1 MGWADYAASILG
13 ATPGASNPQGSAIDY
28 ESHPAA
34 RTLGGS
40 DRDLLSCPMPFVES
54 QQEATQEQVHEEGL
68 HHQLTVGQMTMV
80 AVGGSIGTGLLLGS
94 AAALEIAGPSVIL
107 SYVVATFIAYTVA
120 MALGELASV
129 HPAAGSF
136 GVYGELYLNQYL
148 GFLCRAA
155 YWASIAFSIG
165 AELVAS
171 ATYMT
176 YWLPALPGEIW
187 VVVFS
192 ALLLLVN
199 LRSVGSFGRFEFW
212 FSMIKFATI
221 VAFILAG
228 AALLLSGRVAQQYTA
243 HGGFLPKGPIAPL
256 LAVFW
261 AIYAFGGVEML
272 AVTTGESRS
281 AKDIPRAARLTFF
294 LLAGLYLGAIIILVG
309 VMPWNHAGVSE
320 SPFVSVLRLAKVPAA
335 AFFMNF
341 VVLTAALS
349 GANAKLY
356 VASRLLFSMGRTGW
370 APVSVGK
377 LNASGSPRLALLV
390 SSYGIVTALIIENW
404 APKQAFLYI
413 MGAAFSGL
421 ILSWVVSLAAHVS
434 FRWRLT
440 PEQVAALPIRSPF
453 GLWGSILGFVLVSAA
468 VLQTLLSSRINE
480 VGGLVFFVVLTVAY
494 IFLKSN
500 RRTM

>member
-1 MGWADYAASILG
+1 
-13 ATPGASNPQGSAIDY
+13 
-28 ESHPAA
+28 
-34 RTLGGS
+34 
-40 DRDLLSCPMPFVES
+40 
-54 QQEATQEQVHEEGL
+54 
-68 HHQLTVGQMTMV
+68 MTMV

-107 SYVVATFIAYTVA
+107 SYFVAAFIAYTVA

-129 HPAAGSF
+129 HPAAGAF

-148 GFLCRAA
+148 GFLCRAG

-165 AELVAS
+165 AELTAS
-171 ATYMT
+171 ATYMAHWFPT
-176 YWLPALPGEIW
+176 LPGVFW
-187 VVVFS
+187 VFVFS

-199 LRSVGSFGRFEFW
+199 LRSVLAFGRFEFW

-228 AALLLSGRVAQQYTA
+228 TSLLVSGRVAPQYTA
-243 HGGFLPKGPIAPL
+243 QGGFFPKGPIAPL
-256 LAVFW
+256 LAVFL

-281 AKDIPRAARLTFF
+281 SKDIPRAARLTFF
-294 LLAGLYLGAIIILVG
+294 SLAALYLGAITILVG
-309 VMPWNHAGVSE
+309 VMPWNHAGTSE
-320 SPFVSVLRLAKVPAA
+320 SPFVSVLSIAHIPAA
-335 AFFMNF
+335 ANFMNF

-356 VASRLLFSMGRTGW
+356 VASRLLFSMGRSGW
-370 APVSVGK
+370 APTSMGK

-404 APKQAFLYI
+404 APQQAFLYI

-421 ILSWVVSLAAHVS
+421 IFSWIVSLAAHVS
-434 FRWRLT
+434 FRRRLT
-440 PEQVAALPIRSPF
+440 PEQVAALPMRSPL
-453 GLWGSILGFVLVSAA
+453 GAWGSILGFILVSIT
-468 VLQTLLSSRINE
+468 VLHTLFASRINAL
-480 VGGLVFFVVLTVAY
+480 GGLVFFTALTAAY
-494 IFLKSN
+494 LWLKRHRQAS
-500 RRTM
+500 

>member
-1 MGWADYAASILG
+1 M
-13 ATPGASNPQGSAIDY
+13 PSAPP
-28 ESHPAA
+28 HPEIV
-34 RTLGGS
+34 R
-40 DRDLLSCPMPFVES
+40 
-54 QQEATQEQVHEEGL
+54 EQVHEEGL
-68 HHQLTVGQMTMV
+68 QHQLTAGQMTMV

-94 AAALEIAGPSVIL
+94 AAALEIAGPGAIL
-107 SYVVATFIAYTVA
+107 SYIIAAFIAYTVA
-120 MALGELASV
+120 MALGELASM

-136 GVYGELYLNQYL
+136 GVYGEIYLNQYL

-176 YWLPALPGEIW
+176 YWLPAVPGEIW
-187 VVVFS
+187 VIVFS

-221 VAFILAG
+221 VMFILAG
-228 AALLLSGRVAQQYTA
+228 AALMFSGHVTPQYTT
-243 HGGFLPKGPIAPL
+243 HGGFLPNGPIAPL
-256 LAVFW
+256 LAVFL

-272 AVTTGESRS
+272 AVTTGESSS
-281 AKDIPRAARLTFF
+281 ARDIPRAARLTFF
-294 LLAGLYLGAIIILVG
+294 LLASLYLGAIIVLVG
-309 VMPWNHAGVSE
+309 VMPWNHAGVGE
-320 SPFVSVLRLAKVPAA
+320 SPFVSVLSLARIPAA

-370 APVSVGK
+370 APASLGK
-377 LNASGSPRLALLV
+377 LNASGSPRFALLV

-434 FRWRLT
+434 FRRRLT
-440 PEQVAALPIRSPF
+440 REEVATLPMRSPL
-453 GLWGSILGFVLVSAA
+453 GLWGSVLGFVLVSIA
-468 VLQTLLSSRINE
+468 VLHTLFASHVNAI
-480 VGGLVFFVVLTVAY
+480 GGLTFLAALTLAY
-494 IFLKSN
+494 FLLK
-500 RRTM
+500 RHRAT

>member
-1 MGWADYAASILG
+1 MSFAP
-13 ATPGASNPQGSAIDY
+13 PGREDVQK
-28 ESHPAA
+28 
-34 RTLGGS
+34 
-40 DRDLLSCPMPFVES
+40 
-54 QQEATQEQVHEEGL
+54 EAHEQGL
-68 HHQLTVGQMTMV
+68 HHQLTAGQMAML
-80 AVGGSIGTGLLLGS
+80 AVGGSVGTGLLLGS

-107 SYVVATFIAYTVA
+107 SYIVAAFIAYTVA
-120 MALGELASV
+120 MALGELAST

-136 GVYGELYLNQYL
+136 GIYGELYLNQYL
-148 GFLCRAA
+148 GFLCRAG

-176 YWLPALPGEIW
+176 YWLPAVPGEGW
-187 VVVFS
+187 VIVFS
-192 ALLLLVN
+192 VLLLIVN
-199 LRSVGSFGRFEFW
+199 LRDVSSFGRFEFW
-212 FSMIKFATI
+212 FAMIKFATV

-228 AALLLSGRVAQQYTA
+228 AALMFSGHVIPQYSA
-243 HGGFLPKGPIAPL
+243 HGGFFPQGPIAPL
-256 LAVFW
+256 LAVFL
-261 AIYAFGGVEML
+261 AIYAFGGVEIL

-294 LLAGLYLGAIIILVG
+294 LLAGLYLGAIIVLVG
-309 VMPWNHAGVSE
+309 VMPWNHAGVTE
-320 SPFVSVLRLAKVPAA
+320 SPFVTVLRLARVPAA

-370 APVSVGK
+370 APASLGR

-390 SSYGIVTALIIENW
+390 SSYGIATALIIEHW

-440 PEQVAALPIRSPF
+440 PAQVAALPMRSPL
-453 GLWGSILGFVLVSAA
+453 GVWGSIVGFVLVSVA
-468 VLQTLLSSRINE
+468 VLQTLRSSRINE
-480 VGGLVFFVVLTVAY
+480 IGGLAFFTSLTGAY
-494 IFLKSN
+494 LLLK
-500 RRTM
+500 RRRQVS

>member
-1 MGWADYAASILG
+1 VLKISVVKDPREKDLELAPWRR
-13 ATPGASNPQGSAIDY
+13 N
-28 ESHPAA
+28 
-34 RTLGGS
+34 
-40 DRDLLSCPMPFVES
+40 LLSFTMPSAPRSPEIV
-54 QQEATQEQVHEEGL
+54 QAQVHEEGL
-68 HHQLTVGQMTMV
+68 HHQLTAGQMTMV

-94 AAALEIAGPSVIL
+94 AAALEIAGPGVIL
-107 SYVVATFIAYTVA
+107 SYVIAAFIAYTVA
-120 MALGELASV
+120 MALGELASM

-136 GVYGELYLNQYL
+136 GVYGEIYLNQYL

-176 YWLPALPGEIW
+176 YWLPAVPGEIW
-187 VVVFS
+187 VIVFS
-192 ALLLLVN
+192 ALLLVVN

-221 VAFILAG
+221 VVFILAG
-228 AALLLSGRVAQQYTA
+228 AALMFTGHVTPQYTA
-243 HGGFLPKGPIAPL
+243 HGGFFPKGTIAPL
-256 LAVFW
+256 LAVFL

-294 LLAGLYLGAIIILVG
+294 LLAGLYLGAIIVLVG
-309 VMPWNHAGVSE
+309 VMPWNHAGVTE
-320 SPFVSVLRLAKVPAA
+320 SPFVSVLRLAKIPAA

-356 VASRLLFSMGRTGW
+356 VASRLLFSMGRTRW
-370 APVSVGK
+370 APASLGK
-377 LNASGSPRLALLV
+377 LNVSGSPRLALLV

-440 PEQVAALPIRSPF
+440 REGVAALPMRSPL
-453 GLWGSILGFVLVSAA
+453 GLWGSVLGFVLVSIA
-468 VLQTLLSSRINE
+468 VLHTLFASRVNAI
-480 VGGLVFFVVLTVAY
+480 GGLTFLAALTLAY
-494 IFLKSN
+494 FLLK
-500 RRTM
+500 RHRAT

>member
-1 MGWADYAASILG
+1 
-13 ATPGASNPQGSAIDY
+13 
-28 ESHPAA
+28 
-34 RTLGGS
+34 
-40 DRDLLSCPMPFVES
+40 
-54 QQEATQEQVHEEGL
+54 
-68 HHQLTVGQMTMV
+68 
-80 AVGGSIGTGLLLGS
+80 LLGS
-94 AAALEIAGPSVIL
+94 AAALEVAGPGVIL
-107 SYVVATFIAYTVA
+107 SYVIAAFIAYTVA
-120 MALGELASV
+120 MALGELASM

-136 GVYGELYLNQYL
+136 GLYGELYLNPYL

-155 YWASIAFSIG
+155 YWAAIAFSIG

-171 ATYMT
+171 AAYMA
-176 YWLPALPGEIW
+176 YWFPAVPAQLW
-187 VVVFS
+187 VIVFS

-199 LRSVGSFGRFEFW
+199 LLSVGSFGRFEFW

-228 AALLLSGRVAQQYTA
+228 AALLFSGRVSPQYTA
-243 HGGFLPKGPIAPL
+243 QGGFLPRGPIAPL

-281 AKDIPRAARLTFF
+281 STDIPRATRLTFF
-294 LLAGLYLGAIIILVG
+294 LLAGIYLGAITILVG
-309 VMPWNHAGVSE
+309 VMPWNHTGVSE
-320 SPFVSVLRLAKVPAA
+320 SPFVSVLRLARVPAA
-335 AFFMNF
+335 AYFMNF

-370 APVSVGK
+370 APARLGK
-377 LNASGSPRLALLV
+377 LNASGSPRWALLV

-421 ILSWVVSLAAHVS
+421 IFSWIVSLAAHIS
-434 FRWRLT
+434 FRRRLT
-440 PEQVAALPIRSPF
+440 PEQVATLPMRSPL
-453 GLWGSILGFVLVSAA
+453 GIWGSILGFILVSVA
-468 VLQTLLSSRINE
+468 VLHTLFASRMNE
-480 VGGLVFFVVLTVAY
+480 IGGLVFFAALTIAYVL
-494 IFLKSN
+494 LK
-500 RRTM
+500 RRRRG

>member
-1 MGWADYAASILG
+1 MPSV
-13 ATPGASNPQGSAIDY
+13 PPPEAI
-28 ESHPAA
+28 
-34 RTLGGS
+34 
-40 DRDLLSCPMPFVES
+40 
-54 QQEATQEQVHEEGL
+54 QEDIHEQGL
-68 HHQLTVGQMTMV
+68 HHQLTAGQMTMV

-107 SYVVATFIAYTVA
+107 SYLVGAFIAYTVA
-120 MALGELASV
+120 MALGELGSM

-136 GVYGELYLNQYL
+136 GLYGELYLSPYL
-148 GFLCRAA
+148 GFLCRAG

-165 AELVAS
+165 AELTAS

-176 YWLPALPGEIW
+176 YWLPAVPGEIW
-187 VVVFS
+187 VILFS
-192 ALLLLVN
+192 ALLLIVN
-199 LRSVGSFGRFEFW
+199 LRSVGTFGRFEFW

-228 AALLLSGRVAQQYTA
+228 AALMFSGHVTPQYTA
-243 HGGFLPKGPIAPL
+243 QGGFFPKGPLAPL
-256 LAVFW
+256 LAVFF

-294 LLAGLYLGAIIILVG
+294 LLATLYLAAIIVLVG

-320 SPFVSVLRLAKVPAA
+320 SPFVSVLRLAKIPAA
-335 AFFMNF
+335 AFLMNF

-370 APVSVGK
+370 APASLGK
-377 LNASGSPRLALLV
+377 LNAAGSPRLALLV
-390 SSYGIVTALIIENW
+390 SSYGIVTALIFENW

-421 ILSWVVSLAAHVS
+421 ILSWAVSLAAHVS
-434 FRWRLT
+434 FRRRLT
-440 PEQVAALPIRSPF
+440 PDQVAALPMRSPL
-453 GLWGSILGFVLVSAA
+453 GSWGSIFGFILVSIAI
-468 VLQTLLSSRINE
+468 LHTLFSTRINAI
-480 VGGLVFFVVLTVAY
+480 GGLVFFAALTVAY
-494 IFLKSN
+494 VLLK
-500 RRTM
+500 RHQTT

>member
-1 MGWADYAASILG
+1 MPQAP
-13 ATPGASNPQGSAIDY
+13 ATP
-28 ESHPAA
+28 
-34 RTLGGS
+34 
-40 DRDLLSCPMPFVES
+40 DL
-54 QQEATQEQVHEEGL
+54 THEQGL

-107 SYVVATFIAYTVA
+107 SYLVAAFIAYTVS
-120 MALGELASV
+120 MALGELSSM

-136 GVYGELYLNQYL
+136 GLYGELYLNQYL

-155 YWASIAFSIG
+155 YWAAIAFSIG
-165 AELVAS
+165 AELTAS
-171 ATYMT
+171 AAYMA
-176 YWLPALPGEIW
+176 YWFPAVRGELW
-187 VVVFS
+187 VILFS
-192 ALLLLVN
+192 ALLLIVN
-199 LRSVGSFGRFEFW
+199 LRSVLAFGRFEFW
-212 FSMIKFATI
+212 FAMIKFATI

-228 AALLLSGRVAQQYTA
+228 AALLLGGRVAPQYTA
-243 HGGFLPKGPIAPL
+243 HGGFLPKGPTAPL

-281 AKDIPRAARLTFF
+281 SKDIPRASRLTFF
-294 LLAGLYLGAIIILVG
+294 LLAGVYLGAITVLVG
-309 VMPWNHAGVSE
+309 VMPWNHAGASE
-320 SPFVSVLRLAKVPAA
+320 SPFVSVLRLARVPAA

-370 APVSVGK
+370 APARLGK
-377 LNASGSPRLALLV
+377 LNASGSPRLALLI

-421 ILSWVVSLAAHVS
+421 IFSWVVSLAAHIS

-440 PEQVAALPIRSPF
+440 PQQVAALPMRSPL
-453 GLWGSILGFVLVSAA
+453 GVWGSILGFVLASAA
-468 VLQTLLSSRINE
+468 VLHTLFATRINE
-480 VGGLVFFVVLTVAY
+480 IGGLVFFAALTIAY
-494 IFLKSN
+494 FILK
-500 RRTM
+500 RRRR

>member
-1 MGWADYAASILG
+1 M
-13 ATPGASNPQGSAIDY
+13 PQVPLPEAI
-28 ESHPAA
+28 
-34 RTLGGS
+34 
-40 DRDLLSCPMPFVES
+40 
-54 QQEATQEQVHEEGL
+54 QEDVHEQGL
-68 HHQLTVGQMTMV
+68 HHQLTAGQMTMV

-107 SYVVATFIAYTVA
+107 SYLVGAFIAYTVA
-120 MALGELASV
+120 MALGELGSM

-136 GVYGELYLNQYL
+136 GLYGELYLNPYL
-148 GFLCRAA
+148 GFLCRAG

-165 AELVAS
+165 AELTAS

-176 YWLPALPGEIW
+176 YWLPAVPGEVW
-187 VVVFS
+187 VILFS
-192 ALLLLVN
+192 ALLLIVN
-199 LRSVGSFGRFEFW
+199 LRSVSTFGRFEFW

-228 AALLLSGRVAQQYTA
+228 AALMFSGHITPQYTA
-243 HGGFLPKGPIAPL
+243 QGGFFPKGPLAPL
-256 LAVFW
+256 LAVFF

-294 LLAGLYLGAIIILVG
+294 LLAALYLAAIIVLVG

-320 SPFVSVLRLAKVPAA
+320 SPFVSVLRLAKIPAA
-335 AFFMNF
+335 AFVMNF

-370 APVSVGK
+370 APASLGK
-377 LNASGSPRLALLV
+377 LNALGSPRLALLV
-390 SSYGIVTALIIENW
+390 SSYGIVTALIFENW

-421 ILSWVVSLAAHVS
+421 ILSWAVSLAAHIS
-434 FRWRLT
+434 FRRRLS
-440 PEQVAALPIRSPF
+440 PDQVAALPMRSPL
-453 GLWGSILGFVLVSAA
+453 GSWGSTLGFVLVSIAI
-468 VLQTLLSSRINE
+468 LHTLFASRIN
-480 VGGLVFFVVLTVAY
+480 VIGGLVFFVLLTIAY
-494 IFLKSN
+494 LLLKRGHQRN
-500 RRTM
+500 NPT

>member
-1 MGWADYAASILG
+1 
-13 ATPGASNPQGSAIDY
+13 
-28 ESHPAA
+28 
-34 RTLGGS
+34 
-40 DRDLLSCPMPFVES
+40 
-54 QQEATQEQVHEEGL
+54 
-68 HHQLTVGQMTMV
+68 MTMV

-94 AAALEIAGPSVIL
+94 AAALEVAGPSVIV
-107 SYVVATFIAYTVA
+107 SYIVAAFIAYTVS
-120 MALGELASV
+120 MALGELSSM

-136 GVYGELYLNQYL
+136 GLYGELYLNQYL

-155 YWASIAFSIG
+155 YWAAIAFSIG
-165 AELVAS
+165 AELTAS
-171 ATYMT
+171 AAYMG
-176 YWLPALPGEIW
+176 YWLPAVRGEVW
-187 VVVFS
+187 VILFS

-199 LRSVGSFGRFEFW
+199 LRSVHAFGRFEFW
-212 FSMIKFATI
+212 FSMIKFSTI

-228 AALLLSGRVAQQYTA
+228 AALLFSGRVAPQYTV

-281 AKDIPRAARLTFF
+281 SKDIPRAARLTFF
-294 LLAGLYLGAIIILVG
+294 LLAGVYLGAITVLVG

-335 AFFMNF
+335 AYFMNF

-370 APVSVGK
+370 APARLGK

-404 APKQAFLYI
+404 APQQAFLYI

-421 ILSWVVSLAAHVS
+421 IFSWVVSLAAHVS

-440 PEQVAALPIRSPF
+440 AQQVAALPMRSPL
-453 GLWGSILGFVLVSAA
+453 GIGGSIIGFVLATTA
-468 VLQTLLSSRINE
+468 VLHTLFSTRINA
-480 VGGLVFFVVLTVAY
+480 VGGFVFFAALTVAY
-494 IFLKSN
+494 FLLK
-500 RRTM
+500 RRRGVPSR

>member
-1 MGWADYAASILG
+1 MPLATAA
-13 ATPGASNPQGSAIDY
+13 PEVQ
-28 ESHPAA
+28 
-34 RTLGGS
+34 
-40 DRDLLSCPMPFVES
+40 
-54 QQEATQEQVHEEGL
+54 EEGL
-68 HHQLTVGQMTMV
+68 HHQLTAGQMTMV

-107 SYVVATFIAYTVA
+107 SYIVAAFIAYTVA

-129 HPAAGSF
+129 HPSAGSF

-148 GFLCRAA
+148 GFLCRAG

-176 YWLPALPGEIW
+176 YWLPAVPGEVW
-187 VVVFS
+187 VLVFS
-192 ALLLLVN
+192 ALLLVVN
-199 LRSVGSFGRFEFW
+199 LRSVSSFGRFEFW
-212 FSMIKFATI
+212 FAMIKFATI

-228 AALLLSGRVAQQYTA
+228 AALLFSGHVAPQYRA
-243 HGGFLPKGPIAPL
+243 QGGFLPRGPIAPL
-256 LAVFW
+256 LAVFL

-281 AKDIPRAARLTFF
+281 SKDIPRAARLTFF
-294 LLAGLYLGAIIILVG
+294 MLAGLYLGAIIVLVG

-320 SPFVSVLRLAKVPAA
+320 SPFVSVLRMAKVPAA
-335 AFFMNF
+335 AYFMNF

-356 VASRLLFSMGRTGW
+356 VASRLLFSMGRSGW
-370 APVSVGK
+370 APARLGK

-390 SSYGIVTALIIENW
+390 SSYGIVTALIIEHW

-413 MGAAFSGL
+413 MGAAFLGL
-421 ILSWVVSLAAHVS
+421 ILSWVISLAAHVS
-434 FRWRLT
+434 FRRRLT
-440 PEQVAALPIRSPF
+440 AQDVAALPMRSPL
-453 GLWGSILGFVLVSAA
+453 GIWGSMLGFVLVSIA
-468 VLQTLLSSRINE
+468 VIHTLFSSRVNE
-480 VGGLVFFVVLTVAY
+480 VSGLIFFAALTLAY
-494 IFLKSN
+494 LLLKG
-500 RRTM
+500 RHRTS

>member
-1 MGWADYAASILG
+1 
-13 ATPGASNPQGSAIDY
+13 
-28 ESHPAA
+28 
-34 RTLGGS
+34 
-40 DRDLLSCPMPFVES
+40 
-54 QQEATQEQVHEEGL
+54 
-68 HHQLTVGQMTMV
+68 MTMV

-94 AAALEIAGPSVIL
+94 AAALEVAGPGVII
-107 SYVVATFIAYTVA
+107 SYIIAAFIAYTVA
-120 MALGELASV
+120 MALGELASM

-136 GVYGELYLNQYL
+136 AVYGELYLNQYL

-155 YWASIAFSIG
+155 YWAAIAFSIG

-171 ATYMT
+171 ATYMG
-176 YWLPALPGEIW
+176 YWFPAVPGEIW

-199 LRSVGSFGRFEFW
+199 LRNVGSFGRFEFW

-228 AALLLSGRVAQQYTA
+228 AALLLSGKVAPQYTA
-243 HGGFLPKGPIAPL
+243 QGGFLPKGPIAPL

-272 AVTTGESRS
+272 AVTAGESRS
-281 AKDIPRAARLTFF
+281 STDISRATRLTFF
-294 LLAGLYLGAIIILVG
+294 LLAGVYLGAITILVG
-309 VMPWNHAGVSE
+309 VMSWNHTGVSE

-335 AFFMNF
+335 AYFMNF

-370 APVSVGK
+370 APAWLGK

-390 SSYGIVTALIIENW
+390 SSYGIITALIIENW

-421 ILSWVVSLAAHVS
+421 IFSWIVSLAAHVS

-440 PEQVAALPIRSPF
+440 PEQVAKLPMRSPL
-453 GLWGSILGFVLVSAA
+453 GIGGSIVGFVLVSAA
-468 VLQTLLSSRINE
+468 VLHTLFSSRINTF
-480 VGGLVFFVVLTVAY
+480 GGLAFFAILTVAY
-494 IFLKSN
+494 ILLRR
-500 RRTM
+500 RRTQ

>member
-1 MGWADYAASILG
+1 MPTYR
-13 ATPGASNPQGSAIDY
+13 TPDVY
-28 ESHPAA
+28 
-34 RTLGGS
+34 
-40 DRDLLSCPMPFVES
+40 VE
-54 QQEATQEQVHEEGL
+54 
-68 HHQLTVGQMTMV
+68 
-80 AVGGSIGTGLLLGS
+80 
-94 AAALEIAGPSVIL
+94 EISVFPPSVAEVETFI
-107 SYVVATFIAYTVA
+107 SAFIAYTVA
-120 MALGELASV
+120 MALGELASM

-136 GVYGELYLNQYL
+136 GLYGELYLNPYL

-155 YWASIAFSIG
+155 YWAAIAFSIG

-171 ATYMT
+171 AAYMA
-176 YWLPALPGEIW
+176 YWFPAVPAQLW
-187 VVVFS
+187 VIVFS

-199 LRSVGSFGRFEFW
+199 LLSVGSFGRFEFW

-228 AALLLSGRVAQQYTA
+228 AALLFSGRVSPQYTA
-243 HGGFLPKGPIAPL
+243 QGGFLPRGPIAPL

-281 AKDIPRAARLTFF
+281 STDIPRATRLTFF
-294 LLAGLYLGAIIILVG
+294 LLAGIYLGAITILVG
-309 VMPWNHAGVSE
+309 VMPWNHTGVSE
-320 SPFVSVLRLAKVPAA
+320 SPFVSVLRLARVPAA
-335 AFFMNF
+335 AYFMNF

-370 APVSVGK
+370 APARLGK
-377 LNASGSPRLALLV
+377 LNASGSPRWALLV

-421 ILSWVVSLAAHVS
+421 IFSWIVSLAAHIS
-434 FRWRLT
+434 FRRRLT
-440 PEQVAALPIRSPF
+440 PEQVATLPMRSPL
-453 GLWGSILGFVLVSAA
+453 GIWGSILGFILVSVA
-468 VLQTLLSSRINE
+468 VLHTLFASRMNE
-480 VGGLVFFVVLTVAY
+480 IGGLVFFAALTIAYVL
-494 IFLKSN
+494 LK
-500 RRTM
+500 RRRRG

>member
-1 MGWADYAASILG
+1 
-13 ATPGASNPQGSAIDY
+13 
-28 ESHPAA
+28 
-34 RTLGGS
+34 
-40 DRDLLSCPMPFVES
+40 
-54 QQEATQEQVHEEGL
+54 
-68 HHQLTVGQMTMV
+68 
-80 AVGGSIGTGLLLGS
+80 VGGSVGTGLLLGS

-107 SYVVATFIAYTVA
+107 SYVVAAFIAYTVA

-129 HPAAGSF
+129 HPGAGSF
-136 GVYGELYLNQYL
+136 GLYGQLYLNQYL
-148 GFLCRAA
+148 GFLCRAG

-171 ATYMT
+171 AAYMG
-176 YWLPALPGEIW
+176 YWLPAVPAVLW
-187 VVVFS
+187 VLVFS
-192 ALLLLVN
+192 LLLIVVN
-199 LRSVGSFGRFEFW
+199 LRSVGTFGRFEFW
-212 FSMIKFATI
+212 FSMIKFATV

-228 AALLLSGRVAQQYTA
+228 AALLFSGRVAPQYTA
-243 HGGFLPKGPIAPL
+243 HGGFFPEGPVAPL
-256 LAVFW
+256 LAVFL

-294 LLAGLYLGAIIILVG
+294 LLAGLYLGAIVVLVG

-320 SPFVSVLRLAKVPAA
+320 SPFVSVLRLAKIPAA
-335 AFFMNF
+335 AYFMNF

-356 VASRLLFSMGRTGW
+356 VASRLLFSMGRSGW
-370 APVSVGK
+370 APAQMGR
-377 LNASGSPRLALLV
+377 LNASGSPTWALLV
-390 SSYGIVTALIIENW
+390 SSFGLVSAPIIEYL

-440 PEQVAALPIRSPF
+440 AEQVRALPMRSPL
-453 GLWGSILGFVLVSAA
+453 GIWGSTIGLVMVSIAITH
-468 VLQTLLSSRINE
+468 TLIASRVNRI
-480 VGGLVFFVVLTVAY
+480 GGLIFFVGLTAAY
-494 IFLKSN
+494 ILRKRARQAS
-500 RRTM
+500 